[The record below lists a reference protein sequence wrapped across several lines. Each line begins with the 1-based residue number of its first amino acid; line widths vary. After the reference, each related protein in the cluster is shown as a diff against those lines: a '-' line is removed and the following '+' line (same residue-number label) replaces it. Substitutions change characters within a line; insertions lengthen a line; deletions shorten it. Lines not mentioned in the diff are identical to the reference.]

1 MDKMVSFDAI
11 LFPADE
17 RAPHLVPLMTS
28 GAPSFP
34 PLGQPGSQQPL
45 PAMTQVPH
53 PEMYMDF
60 IAEGVG
66 TRAWKHHVS
75 SCSKFFACLYPPSG
89 VSCVTFFHSTQL
101 FHFPLSPA
109 LLVPK
114 AIWAMIISLP
124 CFCHFLPESPNANQS
139 NPTGDRPS
147 PPG

>member
-1 MDKMVSFDAI
+1 MVSFDAI

-28 GAPSFP
+28 GAPSFH
-34 PLGQPGSQQPL
+34 PLGQPGSHQPL
-45 PAMTQVPH
+45 SAMTQVPH

-75 SCSKFFACLYPPSG
+75 CPSKFFACFYPPPG
-89 VSCVTFFHSTQL
+89 VSCVTFFFHSTQL
-101 FHFPLSPA
+101 FHFPLTLA
-109 LLVPK
+109 LLVPE

-124 CFCHFLPESPNANQS
+124 RLCRFLPDSPNANQT
-139 NPTGDRPS
+139 NPTGGRPS
-147 PPG
+147 LSG